1 MKNLNLCEIL
11 LSSLVGFV
19 IEAFIAYRWAKD
31 RFILIFSK
39 KREALFNHSNQCI
52 IRDSNILFD
61 AYIDQFFFFIKKRRL
76 RYFSLN
82 NINVSRYEK

>member
-11 LSSLVGFV
+11 LSSLVGF

-61 AYIDQFFFFIKKRRL
+61 AYIDQFFFYQKTSIALFFFEQHKCIE
-76 RYFSLN
+76 
-82 NINVSRYEK
+82 I

>member
-11 LSSLVGFV
+11 LSSLVGF

-52 IRDSNILFD
+52 RDSNILFD
-61 AYIDQFFFFIKKRRL
+61 AYIDQFFFYQKTSIALFFFEQHKCIE
-76 RYFSLN
+76 
-82 NINVSRYEK
+82 I

>member
-11 LSSLVGFV
+11 LSSLVGF

-61 AYIDQFFFFIKKRRL
+61 AYIDQFFFFIKKHRL

>member
-11 LSSLVGFV
+11 LSSLVGF
-19 IEAFIAYRWAKD
+19 IEAFIAYQWAKD
-31 RFILIFSK
+31 RFMIFSK
-39 KREALFNHSNQCI
+39 KREALFNHSNQRI

-61 AYIDQFFFFIKKRRL
+61 AYIDQFFFIKKRRL